1 MGLTEQKQTIAQ
13 RLRDGIS
20 IRAIAAKVGVDKGT
34 VLLAKQKIKPY
45 AYRTFIKKVIFTQL
59 KFLIFGSLVLSS
71 VYEVFFLASDSTYF
85 GLFY

>member
-1 MGLTEQKQTIAQ
+1 MGLTEQKQAIAQ

-20 IRAIAAKVGVDKGT
+20 IRAIAAEVGVDKGT

-45 AYRTFIKKVIFTQL
+45 SYRTFIKKAMFTQL

-71 VYEVFFLASDSTYF
+71 VYEFFF
-85 GLFY
+85 WQP

>member
-20 IRAIAAKVGVDKGT
+20 IRAIAAKVSVDKGT

-45 AYRTFIKKVIFTQL
+45 AYRTFIKKAIFTQL
-59 KFLIFGSLVLSS
+59 KFVLSS
-71 VYEVFFLASDSTYF
+71 VYEFFF
-85 GLFY
+85 CQR